1 MFNRE
6 LTKTGKF
13 AVPPNKLLNLAKT
26 ANWYESVAVNFYE
39 LQIFNA
45 FLNKIENSML
55 VIFAVINILVIC
67 FVHEYPVI
75 KAYLIFTGREVF
87 LQFSLYSLCFFCRWK
102 CLSIIIDQSLVRRAS
117 PLENL
122 VTHTMFIS
130 KSQTAKST

>member
-6 LTKTGKF
+6 FTKTGKF
-13 AVPPNKLLNLAKT
+13 TVPPNKLLNLVKT

-45 FLNKIENSML
+45 FLNKIENYML

-75 KAYLIFTGREVF
+75 KAYLIFTGRVVF
-87 LQFSLYSLCFFCRWK
+87 LQFS
-102 CLSIIIDQSLVRRAS
+102 
-117 PLENL
+117 
-122 VTHTMFIS
+122 
-130 KSQTAKST
+130 